1 MTVKKKLLISLCSL
15 LIILNLVNCVFFD
28 GTKFGC
34 VLNVLAMIFIIMG
47 IVKSKDGKYN
57 WVNF

>member
-1 MTVKKKLLISLCSL
+1 MLTNKKRIFIGICLL

-28 GTKFGC
+28 GTNLDCF
-34 VLNVLAMIFIIMG
+34 LNVFAMIFIIMG

-57 WVNF
+57 

>member
-57 WVNF
+57 